1 MIEPEMMFLLGFM
14 VFCVIG
20 IVCCAIWTEKP
31 PVVELDQ
38 VIADLGYTKE
48 QYLED
53 DEIAD
58 ACYAEV
64 KRRGV
69 EARLDYAVRR
79 DAHYRGVA
87 YGLAAGAAVGGTLF
101 LTSKIDKL
109 EKELAGLKIKKS

>member
-20 IVCCAIWTEKP
+20 IVYCAIWKEKM
-31 PVVELDQ
+31 PVVNLNQ
-38 VIADLGYTKE
+38 VIADLGYTRE
-48 QYLED
+48 QFLES

-58 ACYAEV
+58 ICYEEV
-64 KRRGV
+64 KRQGV
-69 EARLDYAVRR
+69 EARLGYAIRR

-101 LTSKIDKL
+101 LTNKIDHL